1 LIINLQT
8 ITPFRKSCL
17 TVSLI
22 VSTLLLCGSL
32 YASTSNKWRM
42 EFSGKAHSDGTI
54 VVRITPKDG
63 EPITAEIAIADK
75 TGENNVAKAV
85 VKGLK
90 AQLPEDDYKVER
102 DDGEDVLVK
111 KKFGKSNFGLEI
123 ISNDV
128 KNVRINLDKE

>member
-1 LIINLQT
+1 MKPPAS
-8 ITPFRKSCL
+8 TPFRKSRL
-17 TVSLI
+17 PVAVFLA
-22 VSTLLLCGSL
+22 LLLASASL
-32 YASTSNKWRM
+32 FASTSNKWRM

-54 VVRITPKDG
+54 VVRISPEDG
-63 EPITAEIAIADK
+63 EPITAEIAIANK
-75 TGENNVAKAV
+75 TGENAVAKTV

-90 AQLPEDDYKVER
+90 AQLPKDHFKVER

-111 KKFGKSNFGLEI
+111 KKFGTSNFGLEL

>member
-1 LIINLQT
+1 MILNT
-8 ITPFRKSCL
+8 KSITQPRKS
-17 TVSLI
+17 SLPVAMI
-22 VSTLLLCGSL
+22 LATLLVCGSL

-42 EFSGKAHSDGTI
+42 QFSGKAHSDGTI

-63 EPITAEIAIADK
+63 EPIIVEIAIANK
-75 TGENNVAKAV
+75 TGENNVAKTV

-90 AQLPEDDYKVER
+90 AQLPEEDYKVER
-102 DDGEDVLVK
+102 DDGEDVLIK

-123 ISNDV
+123 ISNNV